1 MLIGV
6 EMRNKY
12 GTTNK
17 AVAED
22 NVRKAAH
29 LKRSKGDLITREVI
43 EKAMKDFKKP
53 IEIIS

>member
-1 MLIGV
+1 
-6 EMRNKY
+6 MRNKY

-22 NVRKAAH
+22 NVRKAAY
-29 LKRSKGDLITREVI
+29 LKRNKGDLITREVI